1 MVSVLKGLL
10 YSSLS
15 SVDVLCNQ
23 YVIVH
28 MLRNVLCCF
37 SLNYTILGVL
47 HFYFESIYM
56 YFFFMLFL
64 SQHWFSVT
72 MAHLKK

>member
-28 MLRNVLCCF
+28 MLRNALCCF
-37 SLNYTILGVL
+37 SLNYTILGVGVDRL
-47 HFYFESIYM
+47 SAWPIIGADIKHFTDYRYRPF
-56 YFFFMLFL
+56 
-64 SQHWFSVT
+64 
-72 MAHLKK
+72 